1 MNVLHQELL
10 KSGLSLGVSVTTVAL
25 GWFVGQRL
33 TVRYNLRQKQR
44 EYDLATAQ
52 EFHRLYGE
60 FFKIWKLWNYS
71 LKDASLTL
79 TRSDL
84 LARAC
89 AAEGAMESI
98 FVRLAATRDLK
109 PQDRASLGR
118 FRQAFQSIREAIRD
132 NEGIQWSYAS
142 HPKYLAFKRLATEV
156 ALLIVSENSPDPQT
170 AKTRAEALVSVTS
183 NAWEENWYQD
193 GATEGR
199 CDKAR

>member
-1 MNVLHQELL
+1 MDVLHQELL

-60 FFKIWKLWNYS
+60 FFEIWKLWNYS
-71 LKDASLTL
+71 LKDTSLTL

-89 AAEGAMESI
+89 AAEGAMESM
-98 FVRLAATRDLK
+98 FVRLAASRDLK
-109 PQDRASLGR
+109 PKDQSMLGR
-118 FRQAFQSIREAIRD
+118 FRQAFQSIREAISD
-132 NEGIQWSYAS
+132 KEGIHWSFSS

-170 AKTRAEALVSVTS
+170 AKIRAEALICVTS
-183 NAWEENWYQD
+183 NEWEENWY
-193 GATEGR
+193 
-199 CDKAR
+199 